1 MAIPRI
7 IPAEISGSGGG
18 VGSAICA
25 AAVTGSSNAAR
36 RESRVRPKVLSMYLL
51 FEVLDIK
58 MAVRGSVDKL
68 RTNRREFYR
77 ALSSRTTIQ
86 IA

>member
-1 MAIPRI
+1 
-7 IPAEISGSGGG
+7 
-18 VGSAICA
+18 
-25 AAVTGSSNAAR
+25 
-36 RESRVRPKVLSMYLL
+36 MYLL